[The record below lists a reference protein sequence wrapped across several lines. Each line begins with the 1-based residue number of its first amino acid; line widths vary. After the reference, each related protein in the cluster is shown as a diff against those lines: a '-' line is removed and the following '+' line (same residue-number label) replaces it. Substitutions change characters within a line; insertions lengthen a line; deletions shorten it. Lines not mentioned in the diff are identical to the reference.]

1 MFRMRFAPV
10 VALVALLTLRTS
22 PGLAQ
27 ARAGDGPDASA
38 STDGVSELDSDIAAR
53 DSTRAV
59 LAEDEARIQVDQ
71 ARLDS
76 LQGALATAR
85 AATPPDT
92 ATMRRATAALKETK
106 DTLNRDLNRSRR
118 ERARLAAIEK
128 RLGRESDS
136 ERNRSTISAL
146 PSTAPS
152 RETGRVAST
161 P

>member
-10 VALVALLTLRTS
+10 VAIIALLTLRTS

-38 STDGVSELDSDIAAR
+38 STDGVSEVDGDIAAR

-76 LQGALATAR
+76 LETSLTDAREAAPRDADAIRR
-85 AATPPDT
+85 AAEGVK
-92 ATMRRATAALKETK
+92 AGRK
-106 DTLNRDLNRSRR
+106 SV
-118 ERARLAAIEK
+118 ARC
-128 RLGRESDS
+128 
-136 ERNRSTISAL
+136 
-146 PSTAPS
+146 APHQ
-152 RETGRVAST
+152 T
-161 P
+161 

>member
-1 MFRMRFAPV
+1 MDRIRAASFA
-10 VALVALLTLRTS
+10 ALFTITLTSL
-22 PGLAQ
+22 
-27 ARAGDGPDASA
+27 ASA
-38 STDGVSELDSDIAAR
+38 QRQEIAVVSPDSALDSNIVAR

-59 LAEDEARIQVDQ
+59 VAEVAGHVQLDQ
-71 ARLDS
+71 ARVDS
-76 LQGALATAR
+76 LQVALATAR

-106 DTLNRDLNRSRR
+106 DTLNRDLSRSRR

-128 RLGRESDS
+128 RLGKESDP
-136 ERNRSTISAL
+136 ERDRSTISAL

-152 RETGRVAST
+152 WETGRVAST

>member
-1 MFRMRFAPV
+1 MFRMRFTPV

-71 ARLDS
+71 VRLDS
-76 LQGALATAR
+76 LESSLTDTREAAPHDADATRR
-85 AATPPDT
+85 AAEGVKGGRKSVAHDV
-92 ATMRRATAALKETK
+92 RRTRHERELLAELQKKVDAEQAAL
-106 DTLNRDLNRSRR
+106 S
-118 ERARLAAIEK
+118 A
-128 RLGRESDS
+128 
-136 ERNRSTISAL
+136 RSTLSVD
-146 PSTAPS
+146 PGSPGH
-152 RETGRVAST
+152 R
-161 P
+161 

>member
-1 MFRMRFAPV
+1 MFRMRFTPV

-71 ARLDS
+71 VRLDS
-76 LQGALATAR
+76 LESSLTDAREAAPHDADATRR
-85 AATPPDT
+85 AAEGVKGGRKSVAHDV
-92 ATMRRATAALKETK
+92 RRTQHERELLAELEKKVDAEQAAL
-106 DTLNRDLNRSRR
+106 S
-118 ERARLAAIEK
+118 A
-128 RLGRESDS
+128 
-136 ERNRSTISAL
+136 RSTLSVDPGSAGH
-146 PSTAPS
+146 
-152 RETGRVAST
+152 R
-161 P
+161 

>member
-1 MFRMRFAPV
+1 MFRMRFTPV

-71 ARLDS
+71 VRLDS
-76 LQGALATAR
+76 LESSLTDTREAAPHDADATAWASIASTIVR
-85 AATPPDT
+85 GLFRSR
-92 ATMRRATAALKETK
+92 MRNAMSSQGIPALKGDGRKQNPLKCTIMH
-106 DTLNRDLNRSRR
+106 NG
-118 ERARLAAIEK
+118 RLLVDPK
-128 RLGRESDS
+128 
-136 ERNRSTISAL
+136 
-146 PSTAPS
+146 PTA
-152 RETGRVAST
+152 
-161 P
+161 